1 MSTAVYSPI
10 LTWSI
15 VGDCERNIA
24 FTHIIILMYSPAGA
38 FQNGTSL
45 RGNVPS
51 IRPRNRVQITLPAF
65 IV

>member
-1 MSTAVYSPI
+1 MLFKVRYYKLRRSKPI
-10 LTWSI
+10 
-15 VGDCERNIA
+15 VNIA
-24 FTHIIILMYSPAGA
+24 FTHIIILTYSPAGA

-45 RGNVPS
+45 RGNAPS